1 MRKKLPGAS
10 SLQTFSFLSAIP
22 FKHGFS
28 RQIEVY
34 KVLKAFPFV
43 AGRAFPAQN
52 IDNSP
57 PLCARRKISFSQ
69 TIFRSAEK
77 KSFLS
82 GKNSQI
88 LHIIRIFIQNEH
100 LTGPFF
106 RFIHRLKTIIRLRF
120 V

>member
-1 MRKKLPGAS
+1 NPLEIEKNKAVTGQKSPFG
-10 SLQTFSFLSAIP
+10 TAIM
-22 FKHGFS
+22 K
-28 RQIEVY
+28 R
-34 KVLKAFPFV
+34 
-43 AGRAFPAQN
+43 
-52 IDNSP
+52 SP
-57 PLCARRKISFSQ
+57 HNFQKSCGELFFAFSQ